1 MFHRMRLSPGIRR
14 GFCDITHKFMSVPFL
29 NLKAQ
34 HQNLKAEILA
44 AVSEVLDSA
53 AFAGGPYVARFEEE
67 FAKYC
72 TTKYAIGVGNGT
84 DALWFAL
91 LALGVGPGDEVITV
105 ANTFIATAEAITYCG
120 AKPVFIDIDE
130 ETYNMNPALLERA
143 ITPRTKAVIPVHLYG
158 QMADMDPIM
167 EIARK
172 HKLAVVEDASQAH
185 GAEYKGKRAGTIGDV
200 GCFSFYPGKNL
211 GACGE
216 GGACVTNNPDLK
228 AKIAMFREHGQAKKY
243 YHTVIGWNGRLD
255 GIQGAILSIKLKH
268 IEKWTEARREHARAY
283 TAGFASVHG
292 VLTPK
297 EANYARHVYHLYV
310 LRVKN
315 RDLLLKNLGDK
326 GINCAIHYPLPLHL
340 QDAYKGLGLGK
351 GSFPVAER
359 VAEEII
365 SVPMFPELTSADT
378 NAVVQGFSDELR
390 AQLQPAAIRG

>member
-1 MFHRMRLSPGIRR
+1 
-14 GFCDITHKFMSVPFL
+14 
-29 NLKAQ
+29 
-34 HQNLKAEILA
+34 
-44 AVSEVLDSA
+44 
-53 AFAGGPYVARFEEE
+53 
-67 FAKYC
+67 
-72 TTKYAIGVGNGT
+72 
-84 DALWFAL
+84 
-91 LALGVGPGDEVITV
+91 
-105 ANTFIATAEAITYCG
+105 
-120 AKPVFIDIDE
+120 
-130 ETYNMNPALLERA
+130 
-143 ITPRTKAVIPVHLYG
+143 
-158 QMADMDPIM
+158 MADMDPIM

-172 HKLAVVEDASQAH
+172 HKLPVVEDASQAH

-243 YHTVIGWNGRLD
+243 YHSVIGWNGRLD

-268 IEKWTEARREHARAY
+268 IEKWTEARRAHGRAY
-283 TAGFASVHG
+283 SAAFANVHG

-297 EANYARHVYHLYV
+297 EASYARHVFHLYV

-326 GINCAIHYPLPLHL
+326 GISCAIHYPLPLHL
-340 QDAYKGLGLGK
+340 QDAYKGLGFGK

-365 SVPMFPELTSADT
+365 SAPMFPELTVADLD
-378 NAVVQGFSDELR
+378 AVVKGFSDELR
-390 AQLQPAAIRG
+390 TQPQAAAIRG